1 MIAFRGIAGGS
12 LLRLTSCSIVC
23 CGLVTGCGK
32 PLKLVQA
39 TGSVEIEGQPAEG
52 IMVQFL
58 PAAVDGEQR
67 PSSFATTEE
76 DGRFAL
82 ITQDGKPGAVEG
94 SHTVIL
100 FDTLE
105 ERPEQG
111 MAMTRPPRLDYR
123 YGTFMGGLKATVT
136 EGGEPIV
143 LEVPKRP

>member
-1 MIAFRGIAGGS
+1 MIASQGIPAPW
-12 LLRLTSCSIVC
+12 LTRVAVSIVC
-23 CGLVTGCGK
+23 CGIATGCGK
-32 PLKLVQA
+32 PLKLVPA
-39 TGSVEIEGQPAEG
+39 SGSVEIGGQPAAG

-58 PAAVDGEQR
+58 PEAVDGEQR

-82 ITQDGKPGAVEG
+82 VTQDGKPGAVEG

-100 FDTLE
+100 VDTLE

-111 MAMTRPPRLDYR
+111 NPMTRPPRLDSR
-123 YGTFMGGLKATVT
+123 YATFMGGLKATVT

>member
-1 MIAFRGIAGGS
+1 M
-12 LLRLTSCSIVC
+12 
-23 CGLVTGCGK
+23 
-32 PLKLVQA
+32 
-39 TGSVEIEGQPAEG
+39 
-52 IMVQFL
+52 
-58 PAAVDGEQR
+58 
-67 PSSFATTEE
+67 
-76 DGRFAL
+76 